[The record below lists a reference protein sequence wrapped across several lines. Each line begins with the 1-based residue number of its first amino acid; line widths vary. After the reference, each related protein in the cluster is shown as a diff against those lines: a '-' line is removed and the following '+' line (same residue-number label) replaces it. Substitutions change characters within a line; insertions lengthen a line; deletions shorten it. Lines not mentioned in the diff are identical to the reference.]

1 MKSQLKLLGLA
12 SLGAASLITAP
23 AFAQVEARSQEVSA
37 YAGQLF
43 GDKLT
48 DTPVSGQVPEL
59 DDDFTYGFRYAYNL
73 TPHLA
78 LEAAVGETPSS
89 ATRLAGEDIDLD
101 LTTLDVDALWHFNPG
116 GRVVAYAIGGVGYA
130 RANLDEPITGLVA
143 GQPVS
148 IDGDEGF
155 TLNAGAGAKFYVNDR
170 VLVRLEARYRYL
182 DGVLDNHEDSLD
194 TVETTLGVAW
204 QF

>member
-1 MKSQLKLLGLA
+1 MKSHLKQLGFA
-12 SLGAASLITAP
+12 SLGVASLIAAP
-23 AFAQVEARSQEVSA
+23 AYAQVEGRSQELSA

-48 DTPVSGQVPEL
+48 DTAVSGQVPEL
-59 DDDFTYGFRYAYNL
+59 DDDVTYGFRYAYNL
-73 TPHLA
+73 TPNFA
-78 LEAAVGETPSS
+78 IEGSVGETLTS
-89 ATRLAGEDIDLD
+89 ATKLAGSDIDLD
-101 LTTLDVDALWHFNPG
+101 LSTVDLDAVWHFNPG
-116 GRVVAYAIGGVGYA
+116 DRVVAYALGGVGYA
-130 RANLDEPITGLVA
+130 RANLDKPITGLVG

-148 IDGDEGF
+148 IDDDSGF

-170 VLVRLEARYRYL
+170 VSVRLEARYRYL
-182 DGVLDNHEDSLD
+182 DSVLDRFDDSLN